1 MDEGVLGKRTGGGCS
16 PECAA
21 GRCGQAGPAG
31 ARTAKGQRCGT
42 YRLGEGQG
50 EAGEEGQEE
59 GVTASGGQELCIGQA
74 RRPRRRRTFT
84 FVNALRAL
92 GTWEG

>member
-1 MDEGVLGKRTGGGCS
+1 MCRGALR
-16 PECAA
+16 A
-21 GRCGQAGPAG
+21 GRAGWGQN
-31 ARTAKGQRCGT
+31 RERSRCGT

-59 GVTASGGQELCIGQA
+59 GVMASGGQELCIGQA
-74 RRPRRRRTFT
+74 RRPRRRRRWLHL
-84 FVNALRAL
+84 VNALRAL